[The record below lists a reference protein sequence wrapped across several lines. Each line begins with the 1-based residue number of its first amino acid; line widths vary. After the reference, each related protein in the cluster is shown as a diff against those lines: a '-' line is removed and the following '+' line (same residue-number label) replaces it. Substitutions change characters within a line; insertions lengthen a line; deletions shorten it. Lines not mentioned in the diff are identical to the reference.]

1 MKNIT
6 YGIEQIIEGDLDL
19 KMEIA
24 IRQDWIDQ
32 NPDAAD
38 AEIWE
43 MEIEELKSL

>member
-19 KMEIA
+19 EMEIA
-24 IRQDWIDQ
+24 IREDWIEQ
-32 NPDAAD
+32 NPNGAD

-43 MEIEELKSL
+43 MEIEELKNL